1 MDDLNKQLCWW
12 TDIISVVK
20 DLQASHTMSAVVA
33 YIVLKN
39 IYEAKKM
46 LWDCS
51 G

>member
-1 MDDLNKQLCWW
+1 MTSTSNYVGGLI
-12 TDIISVVK
+12 IISVVK

-33 YIVLKN
+33 YIVSKN

-46 LWDCS
+46 MWDCS